1 MAFLRLGIGDIRSA
15 VKICGNSS
23 TPHEVK
29 IVDGGNN
36 VVAVFPSDGVAWV
49 SQYDVL
55 VDEINSIPVVKT
67 EFGEVL
73 GLPEP
78 AEDTVF
84 IVSRITVEV
93 ARARGLNTDD
103 LLITS
108 GAVRDDQGRIVGC
121 RALARL

>member
-1 MAFLRLGIGDIRSA
+1 MRIVNL
-15 VKICGNSS
+15 

-36 VVAVFPSDGVAWV
+36 VVAVFPSDGVARA
-49 SQYDVL
+49 SQHDML

-67 EFGEVL
+67 RFGEVL

-78 AEDTVF
+78 TEGTVF
-84 IVSRITVEV
+84 IVSRITVEA
-93 ARARGLNTDD
+93 ARAQGLGTDD
-103 LLITS
+103 LLVTS

>member
-1 MAFLRLGIGDIRSA
+1 MRIVNL
-15 VKICGNSS
+15 

-36 VVAVFPSDGVAWV
+36 VVAVFPSDGVARA
-49 SQYDVL
+49 SQHDVL

-78 AEDTVF
+78 TEGTVF
-84 IVSRITVEV
+84 IVSRITVEA
-93 ARARGLNTDD
+93 ARTQGRTTDD
-103 LLITS
+103 LLATS

-121 RALARL
+121 RAFARL

>member
-1 MAFLRLGIGDIRSA
+1 MRIVNL
-15 VKICGNSS
+15 

-36 VVAVFPSDGVAWV
+36 VVAVFPSDGVARA
-49 SQYDVL
+49 SQHDVL

-78 AEDTVF
+78 TEGIVY
-84 IVSRITVEV
+84 IVSRITVE
-93 ARARGLNTDD
+93 AAQAQGRSTDD
-103 LLITS
+103 LLVTS
-108 GAVRDDQGRIVGC
+108 GAVRDSQGRIVGC
-121 RALARL
+121 RAFARL

>member
-1 MAFLRLGIGDIRSA
+1 MRVVNL
-15 VKICGNSS
+15 

-36 VVAVFPSDGVAWV
+36 VVAVFPSDGVDRV
-49 SQYDVL
+49 SQHDVL

>member
-1 MAFLRLGIGDIRSA
+1 MRIVNL
-15 VKICGNSS
+15 

-36 VVAVFPSDGVAWV
+36 VVAVFPSDGVARA
-49 SQYDVL
+49 SQHDVL

-78 AEDTVF
+78 TEGTVF
-84 IVSRITVEV
+84 IVSRITVEAV
-93 ARARGLNTDD
+93 RAQGLSTDD
-103 LLITS
+103 LLVTS

-121 RALARL
+121 RAFARL

>member
-1 MAFLRLGIGDIRSA
+1 MRIVNL
-15 VKICGNSS
+15 

-36 VVAVFPSDGVAWV
+36 VVAVFPSDGVARV

-55 VDEINSIPVVKT
+55 VDEINLIPVVKT

-73 GLPEP
+73 DLPEP

>member
-1 MAFLRLGIGDIRSA
+1 MRIVNL
-15 VKICGNSS
+15 

-36 VVAVFPSDGVAWV
+36 VVAVFPSDGVARA
-49 SQYDVL
+49 SQHDML
-55 VDEINSIPVVKT
+55 VDEINSIPVVET

-78 AEDTVF
+78 TEGTVF
-84 IVSRITVEV
+84 IVSRITVEA
-93 ARARGLNTDD
+93 ARAQGLSTDD
-103 LLITS
+103 LLVTS

>member
-1 MAFLRLGIGDIRSA
+1 MRIVNL
-15 VKICGNSS
+15 
-23 TPHEVK
+23 TPHAVK

-36 VVAVFPSDGVAWV
+36 VVAVFPSDGVARA
-49 SQYDVL
+49 SQHDVL

-78 AEDTVF
+78 TEGTVF
-84 IVSRITVEV
+84 IVSRITVEA
-93 ARARGLNTDD
+93 ARAQGLSTDD
-103 LLITS
+103 LLVTS

>member
-1 MAFLRLGIGDIRSA
+1 MRVVNL
-15 VKICGNSS
+15 

-36 VVAVFPSDGVAWV
+36 VVAVFPSDGVARA
-49 SQYDVL
+49 SQHDVL

-78 AEDTVF
+78 TEGTVF

>member
-1 MAFLRLGIGDIRSA
+1 MRIVNL
-15 VKICGNSS
+15 

-36 VVAVFPSDGVAWV
+36 VVAVFPSDGVARA
-49 SQYDVL
+49 SQHDVL

-108 GAVRDDQGRIVGC
+108 GAVRDDQGRIIGC

>member
-1 MAFLRLGIGDIRSA
+1 MRIVNL
-15 VKICGNSS
+15 

-36 VVAVFPSDGVAWV
+36 VVAVFPSDGVARV
-49 SQYDVL
+49 GQSVVL
-55 VDEINSIPVVKT
+55 VDEIDSIPVVKT

-93 ARARGLNTDD
+93 ARAQGLSTDD
-103 LLITS
+103 LLVTS

>member
-1 MAFLRLGIGDIRSA
+1 MRIINL
-15 VKICGNSS
+15 

-36 VVAVFPSDGVAWV
+36 VVAVFPSDGVARA
-49 SQYDVL
+49 SQHDVL

-78 AEDTVF
+78 TEGTVF
-84 IVSRITVEV
+84 IVSRITVEA
-93 ARARGLNTDD
+93 ARAQGLSTDD
-103 LLITS
+103 LLVTS

>member
-1 MAFLRLGIGDIRSA
+1 MRVVNL
-15 VKICGNSS
+15 

-36 VVAVFPSDGVAWV
+36 VVAVFPSDGVARA
-49 SQYDVL
+49 SQHDVL

>member
-1 MAFLRLGIGDIRSA
+1 MRIVNL
-15 VKICGNSS
+15 

-36 VVAVFPSDGVAWV
+36 VVAVFPSDGAARV

>member
-1 MAFLRLGIGDIRSA
+1 MRVVNL
-15 VKICGNSS
+15 

-36 VVAVFPSDGVAWV
+36 VVAVFPSDGVARV

-93 ARARGLNTDD
+93 ARARGLNTDN

>member
-1 MAFLRLGIGDIRSA
+1 MRVVNL
-15 VKICGNSS
+15 

-36 VVAVFPSDGVAWV
+36 VVAVFPSDGVARV
-49 SQYDVL
+49 SQHDVL

-78 AEDTVF
+78 TEGTVF